1 MLALL
6 ALLGQARC
14 FETLDYSLSDAI
26 HIHIGQHWEVG
37 AGPSERDGGWQWL
50 SRYVVSTVG
59 EAEGVVTYVI
69 AASCTGTTEHQ

>member
-50 SRYVVSTVG
+50 STVG
-59 EAEGVVTYVI
+59 VAEGVVTYVI